1 MSSLHFPCST
11 SPSFHSHSS
20 SPHFFAKPSHLI
32 THARGNCS
40 LHISCAT
47 APSGD
52 QNQKKITT
60 TTSHGKL
67 ERRSM
72 LLGLGGVASLTFTP
86 WASASPL
93 EAPDFNKCDSK
104 DLNCCPPVSQNAI
117 DYWKV
122 YHFTRRVR
130 KPAHKL
136 SPEDIYKFNL
146 AIYRMKQLPSD
157 DPRSFVQQAKIHC
170 AYCSGP
176 HGINVHGSWLF
187 FPFHRWYLY
196 FFERILGKLIGDSE
210 WGLPYWNWDHEEGMT
225 VPPMFLDTSSA
236 LSHRERRVQGGA
248 LVNMAWTGNTNPQQV
263 KENNIAQI
271 SREMKVSNVYDFM
284 GQRFVSNTTNVHPG
298 TSERGSH
305 AAVHRWVGGDMTFF
319 ETAGQDPLFYS
330 HHANVD
336 RMWSLWRRQV
346 SNEMITDPDFLN
358 SAFLFYDEN
367 KTLVRVKVKDCLDP
381 YRLGYGYWTTEMPW
395 MGHKL
400 PPVNRNPAQLRILRT
415 KTYDADLRTDNVFP
429 LKLIRVVKL
438 LVPKARKGK
447 ANEELVIRQIT
458 VDTTKFVKFDVFVND
473 EDNDV
478 SNLNKASYLGTFS
491 QLPQGTAKSG
501 TQTASASFKL
511 DSLYDDLNVG
521 DEDTSIVVTLVPRH
535 EGEGVTIG
543 GIKIFTV

>member
-11 SPSFHSHSS
+11 CPSFHSHSS

-40 LHISCAT
+40 LQISCAT

-60 TTSHGKL
+60 TTTTSHGKL

-72 LLGLGGVASLTFTP
+72 LLGLGGAASLTFTP
-86 WASASPL
+86 WASSSPL

-104 DLNCCPPVSQNAI
+104 DLNCCPPESEE
-117 DYWKV
+117 
-122 YHFTRRVR
+122 T
-130 KPAHKL
+130 AHKL

-225 VPPMFLDTSSA
+225 VPPMFLDTSCA
-236 LSHRERRVQGGA
+236 LSHRAPSRAGRRPGEYG
-248 LVNMAWTGNTNPQQV
+248 LDRKHHSSTGEGEQHCPDFPGNEGLKCVRLHGP
-263 KENNIAQI
+263 A
-271 SREMKVSNVYDFM
+271 NV
-284 GQRFVSNTTNVHPG
+284 
-298 TSERGSH
+298 RGSH
-305 AAVHRWVGGDMTFF
+305 AAVHTWVGGDMAFF
-319 ETAGQDPLFYS
+319 ETAGQDTLFYS

-367 KTLVRVKVKDCLDP
+367 KKLVRVKVKDCLDP
-381 YRLGYGYWTTEMPW
+381 YLLGYGNWTTEMPW
-395 MGHKL
+395 MDHRL

-429 LKLIRVVKL
+429 LKLNRVVKL
-438 LVPKARKGK
+438 LVPKARKGRE
-447 ANEELVIRQIT
+447 NEELVIGQIT

-478 SNLNKASYLGTFS
+478 FNLNKASYLGTFS
-491 QLPQGTAKSG
+491 QLPQRTAKGG
-501 TQTASASFKL
+501 TRTASASFKL
-511 DSLYDDLNVG
+511 ASLYDDLNVG
-521 DEDTSIVVTLVPRH
+521 DEDISIVVTLVPRH

-543 GIKIFTV
+543 GVKIFTV